1 MIARTYSTA
10 RVVSADTPFAVRYSS
25 REVRRNVPLM
35 RNSNGMGFS
44 DCNRVL
50 TSVDRAYR
58 RRSSEAV
65 SKERSGER

>member
-1 MIARTYSTA
+1 MIARTYSSA

-25 REVRRNVPLM
+25 KDVRRNVPLM

-50 TSVDRAYR
+50 TSVERAYR
-58 RRSSEAV
+58 RRSGGVV
-65 SKERSGER
+65 SRSRIKER